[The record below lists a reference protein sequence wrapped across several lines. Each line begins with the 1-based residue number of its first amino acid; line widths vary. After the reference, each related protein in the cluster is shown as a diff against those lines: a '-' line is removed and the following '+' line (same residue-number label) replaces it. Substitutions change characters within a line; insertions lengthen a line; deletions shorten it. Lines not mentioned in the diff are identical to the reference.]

1 MSGDHS
7 DVMSD
12 LSGSSVGSDVE
23 EKKSCFQKIK
33 GCILNFGFESPCD
46 PKKAFHRYLML
57 IFMCML
63 SFGECKHTCISQG
76 KTFYFCTAEV
86 LCFVVCSH

>member
-7 DVMSD
+7 DAS
-12 LSGSSVGSDVE
+12 LSESSIGSDVE

-33 GCILNFGFESPCD
+33 GCVLNFGFESPCD

-63 SFGECKHTCISQG
+63 SFGECNDVHFPG
-76 KTFYFCTAEV
+76 KTFH
-86 LCFVVCSH
+86 FVH